1 MSTKSSEKIQL
12 RSLRDAI
19 NARLSPVEAGSV
31 LAEVAKIE
39 DNLNEKTQVM
49 EMVREAIQQLKVDIK
64 YLGFDLNATRHERD
78 EYKQKLEDHGIL

>member
-1 MSTKSSEKIQL
+1 
-12 RSLRDAI
+12 
-19 NARLSPVEAGSV
+19 
-31 LAEVAKIE
+31 
-39 DNLNEKTQVM
+39 M